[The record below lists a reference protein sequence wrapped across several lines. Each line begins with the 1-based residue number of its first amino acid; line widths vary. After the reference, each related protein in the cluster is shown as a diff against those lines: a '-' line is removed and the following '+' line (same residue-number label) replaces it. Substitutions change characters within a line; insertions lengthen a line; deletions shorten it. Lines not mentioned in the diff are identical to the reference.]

1 MIRNG
6 GSPIFWYYMPGSI
19 TFESI
24 LSIRALEW
32 LVILVGCTTK
42 GKHEWEQN
50 NLNIHWSHYT
60 HYNSRGQY

>member
-1 MIRNG
+1 MVVVPFSDI
-6 GSPIFWYYMPGSI
+6 MPGSI

-32 LVILVGCTTK
+32 LIILVGCIIK

-50 NLNIHWSHYT
+50 NPNIHWSHYT
-60 HYNSRGQY
+60 HCNSRGQY